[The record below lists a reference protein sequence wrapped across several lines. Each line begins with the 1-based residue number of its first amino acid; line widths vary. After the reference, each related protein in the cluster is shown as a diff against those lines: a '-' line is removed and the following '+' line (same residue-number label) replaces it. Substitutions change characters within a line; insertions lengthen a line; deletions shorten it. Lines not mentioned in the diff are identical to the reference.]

1 LRWAA
6 IQALHDPEAIRH
18 RAMVA
23 AAGLEIPLDVFEQLF
38 HDHHGDDTFEPV
50 VRVVDWSRVEWTEAF
65 LTGASLRS
73 VRVPRAYQHVV
84 DEARASTVADGLRD
98 ERPDVLAHWRQ
109 AGTWLVPPIVVAGSA
124 IGSRPG
130 DELIVGFTRLG
141 NLLGLLDRGEAA
153 SSTKHQ
159 VWLGRRIS
167 A

>member
-1 LRWAA
+1 MRWAA
-6 IQALHDPEAIRH
+6 IQALYDAEAIRH

-38 HDHHGDDTFEPV
+38 HDHHGDEVFEPV
-50 VRVVDWSRVEWTEAF
+50 VRNVDWARVEWTDTS

-73 VRVPRAYQHVV
+73 VRVPRPYQHAV
-84 DEARASTVADGLRD
+84 DEARGATVADGLHD
-98 ERPDVLAHWRQ
+98 ERPEVLVHWQ
-109 AGTWLVPPIVVAGSA
+109 TEGTWLVPPIVVAGSA

-141 NLLGLLDRGEAA
+141 NLLGLLDRGDVSGA
-153 SSTKHQ
+153 TRHR
-159 VWLGRRIS
+159 VWLGRRNT